1 MSGKQ
6 TNKQKNK
13 EQIRM
18 SKGYTQKK
26 NKFWGTAVRLLPE
39 NSMVYL

>member
-26 NKFWGTAVRLLPE
+26 TNFGGLQ
-39 NSMVYL
+39 